1 MAFLL
6 SKYFVGFTGFSQK
19 YFLLPDIFVG
29 KEVHAL
35 LGLDAAAAGDAD
47 TAHEQGQV
55 ADLKSNPIFEIPD
68 LKIDFHKSLKTLL
81 LQNEHKTKKT

>member
-1 MAFLL
+1 M
-6 SKYFVGFTGFSQK
+6 GFFFPK
-19 YFLLPDIFVG
+19 IFLLPDIFVRE
-29 KEVHAL
+29 EVHAL
-35 LGLDAAAAGDAD
+35 LCLDAAAHSAAGDAD

-68 LKIDFHKSLKTLL
+68 LKIDLHKSLKTLL